1 MESKLKDASG
11 LVHAKEIVKRNGIDA
26 IIYIANG
33 GSILKE
39 HLCFRKRFKAYDI
52 WGDEVEDLISEAIRD
67 GEGAVEEGAERE
79 EVQCGAVLRGFKAF
93 RSCWWCC
100 KRTCEEEGVE

>member
-52 WGDEVEDLISEAIRD
+52 WGGSGGRRSR
-67 GEGAVEEGAERE
+67 ERRSAMW
-79 EVQCGAVLRGFKAF
+79 CGVAGL
-93 RSCWWCC
+93 
-100 KRTCEEEGVE
+100 